1 MRAYRFKHLVY
12 IPIYKNAA
20 TSYEVLFGNVLNWPT
35 FLSED
40 IDWSNDTVFAHISN
54 PYERHL
60 RGTTQFLYQNQLT
73 SVIDDPRFEKFLS
86 SGYFDH
92 HSYPLTLMFGDNIKK
107 IKWLPLDH
115 PTIQSN
121 TITCSFLQEHGIV
134 ITEDQIP
141 NMNVS
146 SPDQKNILDRI
157 RKICE
162 KHHYMSTGLFF
173 MLDDDQVWY
182 NKVINNIGDQ

>member
-1 MRAYRFKHLVY
+1 MRAYRFRHLVY

-35 FLSED
+35 ILTEN
-40 IDWSNDTVFAHISN
+40 IDWSTNTVFAHISN

-60 RGTTQFLYQNQLT
+60 RGTTQFLYQHQLT

-92 HSYPLTLMFGDNIKK
+92 HSYPLTLMFGDNVKK

-115 PTIQSN
+115 PTIHSD
-121 TITCSFLQEHGIV
+121 TIACSFLREHGIT
-134 ITEDQIP
+134 ITENQIP
-141 NMNVS
+141 NMNIS
-146 SPDQKNILDRI
+146 QPDQKNILDRI

-162 KHHYMSTGLFF
+162 KNQYTSTGLFF
-173 MLDDDQVWY
+173 MLDDDQVLY